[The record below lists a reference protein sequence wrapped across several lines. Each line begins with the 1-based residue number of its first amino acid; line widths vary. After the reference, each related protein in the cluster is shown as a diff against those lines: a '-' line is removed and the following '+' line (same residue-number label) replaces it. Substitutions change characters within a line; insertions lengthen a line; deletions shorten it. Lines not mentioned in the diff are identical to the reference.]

1 MGAFVFVS
9 SLTPHA
15 HRQPQPANRRPS
27 AARNLSAAALQIEG
41 FFQRQPCSAFVHVAS
56 LWNVFDEPSKPF
68 MARRLSQFVG
78 EVEVE
83 VDVAPTPEVA

>member
-1 MGAFVFVS
+1 LFSFPPP
-9 SLTPHA
+9 LTPHA

-27 AARNLSAAALQIEG
+27 AEKNLSAAALQIEG
-41 FFQRQPCSAFVHVAS
+41 FFQRQPCSVFVHVAS

-78 EVEVE
+78 EVEVD
-83 VDVAPTPEVA
+83 VDVTPTPGVA